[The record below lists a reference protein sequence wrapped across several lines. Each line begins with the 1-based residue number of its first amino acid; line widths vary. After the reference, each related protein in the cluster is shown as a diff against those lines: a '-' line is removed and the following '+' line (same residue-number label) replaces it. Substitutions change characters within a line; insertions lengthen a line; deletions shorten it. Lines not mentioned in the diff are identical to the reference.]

1 MRLGSRRT
9 VLQTVDCIAAKL
21 YQQDQ
26 YVDERHRHR
35 CVWLSTEDP
44 AHLGCTVPLQQ
55 QPYCA
60 ALYHCNTHS
69 LCPHPALHLHPTP
82 HPQVRSQPRAGARV
96 RGGGPAVCG
105 AR

>member
-35 CVWLSTEDP
+35 CVWLSAEGL
-44 AHLGCTVPLQQ
+44 AHLGCPE
-55 QPYCA
+55 
-60 ALYHCNTHS
+60 
-69 LCPHPALHLHPTP
+69 
-82 HPQVRSQPRAGARV
+82 
-96 RGGGPAVCG
+96 
-105 AR
+105 